1 MSDQVVILD
10 TTLRDGEQS
19 AGVCFTKAE
28 KLEIAVALA
37 AMRVDVIEAG
47 FPGASPAEFEAVKAV
62 GETVRTAT
70 VCALARANAADI
82 DAAAAAL
89 RGAASPRIHVFV
101 NASHVQ
107 MAHQLRKTGDE
118 VLALAEAMIRRARCH
133 TDDVQFSAM
142 DATRADI
149 SYLAD
154 MARMAVR
161 AGATTLNLPDTVG
174 YILPHMLGAR
184 IAELSALVPELSTIR
199 LSFHG
204 HDDLGLA
211 TANSLEAVRAGVR
224 QIEATINGIG
234 ERAGNTALEEVVTA
248 LHLHGPA
255 LGVHT
260 GVDTRRLCPLSDLVR
275 ARSGMMV
282 PPNKA
287 IVGKNAFRHASGIHQ
302 DGVLK
307 KRETFEWLDPA
318 LVGNVDGTQIVLG
331 KLSGRA
337 GFGARA
343 AALGFALQGAALDA
357 AFARFQVL
365 ADQRREVFDDD
376 VRALCVG
383 AQTSHPVSLSLKGEG
398 EKSRISGA
406 LPLP

>member
-1 MSDQVVILD
+1 MSDKVFVLD

-19 AGVCFTKAE
+19 AGVCFNKAE
-28 KLEIAVALA
+28 KLEIASALA

-47 FPGASPAEFEAVKAV
+47 FPAASPAEFAAVRAV
-62 GETVRTAT
+62 SETVRTAT

-89 RGAASPRIHVFV
+89 RGAAAPRIHVFV
-101 NASHVQ
+101 NASQVQ
-107 MAHQLRKTGDE
+107 MENQLRKTGDE

-142 DATRADI
+142 DATRADLA
-149 SYLAD
+149 YLAEV
-154 MARMAVR
+154 ARVAVR

-174 YILPHMLGAR
+174 CILPHLLGAR
-184 IAELSALVPELSTIR
+184 IADLLARVPELATIR

-204 HDDLGLA
+204 HDDLGLS

-248 LHLHGPA
+248 LVLHGPA
-255 LGVHT
+255 LGGHT
-260 GVDTRRLCPLSDLVR
+260 DVDPRRLCPLSDLVR
-275 ARSGMMV
+275 ARSGMSV
-282 PPNKA
+282 SPNKA

-318 LVGNVDGTQIVLG
+318 LVGSAEGTQIVLG

-337 GFGARA
+337 GFASRA
-343 AALGFALQGAALDA
+343 AALGFELRGALLDA
-357 AFARFQVL
+357 AFARFQTL
-365 ADQRREVFDDD
+365 ADARREVFDDD
-376 VRALCVG
+376 VRAVCTLS
-383 AQTSHPVSLSLKGEG
+383 QTSPSSP
-398 EKSRISGA
+398 A
-406 LPLP
+406 C